1 MSRSGDPWLPHG
13 PEFRFVDQ
21 VLEHHPG
28 RSVVGCLELG
38 TPTAR
43 PAYSGALPGSYL
55 LESMIQTCGLLF
67 GEPAGAE
74 QGASPLAMVVAL
86 DRVRW
91 FVSPRQPGRVITR
104 CRLVHRVGPFLRCR
118 CEARGEGRELLASG
132 EVTLRVGPRQ
142 AAQAE

>member
-13 PEFRFVDQ
+13 PEFRFVDR

-38 TPTAR
+38 APTAR
-43 PAYSGALPGSYL
+43 LTYSGALPGSYL

-67 GEPAGAE
+67 GEPADAAQE
-74 QGASPLAMVVAL
+74 VSPLAMVVAL

-91 FVSPRQPGRVITR
+91 FVSSRQPGRVVTR

-118 CEARGEGRELLASG
+118 CEAWGEGRELLASG
-132 EVTLRVGPRQ
+132 EVTLRVGARQ
-142 AAQAE
+142 SAQLD